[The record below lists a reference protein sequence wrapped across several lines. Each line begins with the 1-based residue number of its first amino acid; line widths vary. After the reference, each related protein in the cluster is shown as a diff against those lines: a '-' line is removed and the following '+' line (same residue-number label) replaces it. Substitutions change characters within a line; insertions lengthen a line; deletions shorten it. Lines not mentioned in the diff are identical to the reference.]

1 MKDVGYKA
9 RKRETCGGP
18 QKQRMIVF
26 FFFPLKEKKRRRRE
40 EFVRDNAFFCAFWS
54 DE

>member
-1 MKDVGYKA
+1 MKGVVYKA

-26 FFFPLKEKKRRRRE
+26 FPLKEKKRRRRE
-40 EFVRDNAFFCAFWS
+40 EFVRDNALFLCV
-54 DE
+54 